1 MRQSIKYEYIYKKI
15 IRYYLTIQDAYS
27 KSLIKT
33 SNLISPI
40 IIGTNSS
47 SSNTGLQVMTDRDL
61 INRLERILS
70 FNIDKII
77 IFGVPT
83 IHDSNGTQALE
94 KNGVVQT
101 SLKIIR
107 DNFDKKIQV
116 IADVCICQY
125 NLSGHCGVAYQNNYP
140 DNDKTL
146 KLMSKIALSYA
157 ECGAD
162 MLAPSS
168 MMDGLV
174 LSIRNKLNLNGYRET
189 KIMSF
194 SKQFSSLY
202 SPFRLTAYKKA
213 SKIDKSNYQIG
224 YANSREFLR
233 KVELD
238 YREGADII
246 TIKPSMANMDIIS
259 RIRERVSCSMAV
271 QHVSGEYAMLK
282 AASRNNLINEHDWL
296 LGYFACL
303 VRAGAEFIITYE
315 AEGIAELLN
324 AP

>member
-1 MRQSIKYEYIYKKI
+1 M
-15 IRYYLTIQDAYS
+15 TIQDAYS

-33 SNLISPI
+33 SNLIAPI
-40 IIGTNSS
+40 IIGTNSPP
-47 SSNTGLQVMTDRDL
+47 SNTGLQVMTDRNL

-70 FNIDKII
+70 LNIDKII
-77 IFGVPT
+77 IFGVPPL
-83 IHDSNGTQALE
+83 HDSTGTQSLE
-94 KNGVVQT
+94 KNGVVQS

-107 DNFDKKIQV
+107 DSFDKKIQV
-116 IADVCICQY
+116 ITDVCICQY
-125 NLSGHCGVAYQNNYP
+125 NLSGHCGIVNQNNYP

-146 KLMSKIALSYA
+146 KLMSRIALSYA
-157 ECGAD
+157 ESGAD

-174 LSIRNKLNLNGYRET
+174 LSIRNKLNLNGYREI

-202 SPFRLTAYKKA
+202 SPFRRTAYKKV

-224 YANSREFLR
+224 YANSREILR

-238 YREGADII
+238 YREGADVI
-246 TIKPSMANMDIIS
+246 TIKPSMANLDIIS
-259 RIRERVSCSMAV
+259 RIYERVRCRIAV

-282 AASRNNLINEHDWL
+282 AASRVNLVNEYDWL
-296 LGYFACL
+296 LGYFTCL
-303 VRAGAEFIITYE
+303 VRSGANYIITYE
-315 AEGIAELLN
+315 AEGIAEFLS
-324 AP
+324 AQ

>member
-1 MRQSIKYEYIYKKI
+1 M
-15 IRYYLTIQDAYS
+15 TIQDAYS

-33 SNLISPI
+33 SNLIAPI
-40 IIGTNSS
+40 IIGTNSP
-47 SSNTGLQVMTDRDL
+47 SSNTGLQVMTDRNL

-70 FNIDKII
+70 LNIDKII
-77 IFGVPT
+77 IFGVPPL
-83 IHDSNGTQALE
+83 HDSNGTQALE
-94 KNGVVQT
+94 KNGVVQS

-107 DNFDKKIQV
+107 DSFDKKIQV

-125 NLSGHCGVAYQNNYP
+125 NLSGHCGIVNQNNYP
-140 DNDKTL
+140 DNDMTL

-157 ECGAD
+157 ESGAD

-202 SPFRLTAYKKA
+202 SPFRRTAYKKV

-224 YANSREFLR
+224 YANSREILR

-238 YREGADII
+238 YREGADVI
-246 TIKPSMANMDIIS
+246 TIKPSMANLDIIS
-259 RIRERVSCSMAV
+259 RIYERVRCRIAV

-282 AASRNNLINEHDWL
+282 AASRNNLVNEYDWL
-296 LGYFACL
+296 LGYFTCL
-303 VRAGAEFIITYE
+303 VRSGANYIITYE
-315 AEGIAELLN
+315 AEGIAELLS
-324 AP
+324 AQ

>member
-1 MRQSIKYEYIYKKI
+1 
-15 IRYYLTIQDAYS
+15 LTIQDAYS

-33 SNLISPI
+33 SNLITPI

-70 FNIDKII
+70 LNIDKII
-77 IFGVPT
+77 IFGVPHL
-83 IHDSNGTQALE
+83 HDSNGTQALE
-94 KNGVVQT
+94 KNGVVQN

-107 DNFDKKIQV
+107 DSFDKKIQV

-125 NLSGHCGVAYQNNYP
+125 NLSGHCGIVNQNNYP

-157 ECGAD
+157 ESGAD

-174 LSIRNKLNLNGYRET
+174 LSIRNKLNLKGYRET

-202 SPFRLTAYKKA
+202 SPFRLTAYKKV

-224 YANSREFLR
+224 YANSREILR

-238 YREGADII
+238 YSEGADVI
-246 TIKPSMANMDIIS
+246 TIKPSMANLDIIS
-259 RIRERVSCSMAV
+259 RIRERVGCRIAV

-282 AASRNNLINEHDWL
+282 AASRNNLINEYDWL
-296 LGYFACL
+296 LGYFACMA
-303 VRAGAEFIITYE
+303 RSGADFIITYE
-315 AEGIAELLN
+315 SEDIAELLSEQ
-324 AP
+324 

>member
-1 MRQSIKYEYIYKKI
+1 M
-15 IRYYLTIQDAYS
+15 TIQEAYS

-33 SNLISPI
+33 SNLIAPI
-40 IIGTNSS
+40 IIGTNSP
-47 SSNTGLQVMTDRDL
+47 SSNTGLQVMTDRNL

-70 FNIDKII
+70 LNIDKII
-77 IFGVPT
+77 IFGVPPL
-83 IHDSNGTQALE
+83 HDSNGTQALE
-94 KNGVVQT
+94 KNGVVQS

-107 DNFDKKIQV
+107 DSFDKNIQV

-125 NLSGHCGVAYQNNYP
+125 NLSGHCGIVNQDNYP

-157 ECGAD
+157 ESGAD

-202 SPFRLTAYKKA
+202 SPFRRTAYKEV

-224 YANSREFLR
+224 YANSREILR

-238 YREGADII
+238 YREGADVI
-246 TIKPSMANMDIIS
+246 TIKPSMANLDIIS
-259 RIRERVSCSMAV
+259 RIYERVRCRIAV

-282 AASRNNLINEHDWL
+282 AASRNNLVNEYDWL
-296 LGYFACL
+296 LGYFTCL
-303 VRAGAEFIITYE
+303 VRSGANYIITYE
-315 AEGIAELLN
+315 AEGIAELLS
-324 AP
+324 AQ

>member
-1 MRQSIKYEYIYKKI
+1 M
-15 IRYYLTIQDAYS
+15 TIQDAYS

-33 SNLISPI
+33 SNLIAPI
-40 IIGTNSS
+40 IIGTNSPS
-47 SSNTGLQVMTDRDL
+47 GNAGLQVITDRNL

-70 FNIDKII
+70 LNIDKII
-77 IFGVPT
+77 IFGVPPL
-83 IHDSNGTQALE
+83 HDSNGTQALE
-94 KNGVVQT
+94 KNGVVQS

-107 DNFDKKIQV
+107 DSFDKKIQV

-125 NLSGHCGVAYQNNYP
+125 NLSGHCGIVNQNNNP

-157 ECGAD
+157 ESGAD

-202 SPFRLTAYKKA
+202 SPFRRTAYKKV

-224 YANSREFLR
+224 YANSREILR

-238 YREGADII
+238 YREGADVI
-246 TIKPSMANMDIIS
+246 TIKPSMANLDIIS
-259 RIRERVSCSMAV
+259 RIYERVHCRIAV

-282 AASRNNLINEHDWL
+282 AASRNNLVNEYDWL
-296 LGYFACL
+296 LGYFTCL
-303 VRAGAEFIITYE
+303 VRSGANYVITYE
-315 AEGIAELLN
+315 AEGIAELLS
-324 AP
+324 AQ

>member
-1 MRQSIKYEYIYKKI
+1 M
-15 IRYYLTIQDAYS
+15 TIQEAYS

-33 SNLISPI
+33 SNLIAPI
-40 IIGTNSS
+40 IIGTNSP
-47 SSNTGLQVMTDRDL
+47 SSNTGLQVMTDRNL

-70 FNIDKII
+70 LNIDKII
-77 IFGVPT
+77 IFGVPPL
-83 IHDSNGTQALE
+83 HDSNGTQALE
-94 KNGVVQT
+94 KNGVVQS

-107 DNFDKKIQV
+107 DSFDKKIQV

-125 NLSGHCGVAYQNNYP
+125 NLSGHCGIVNQDNYP

-157 ECGAD
+157 ESGAD

-202 SPFRLTAYKKA
+202 SPFRRTAYKEV

-224 YANSREFLR
+224 YANSREILR

-238 YREGADII
+238 YREGADVI
-246 TIKPSMANMDIIS
+246 TIKPSMANLDIIS
-259 RIRERVSCSMAV
+259 RIYERVRCRIAV

-282 AASRNNLINEHDWL
+282 AASRNNLVNEYDWL
-296 LGYFACL
+296 LGYFTCL
-303 VRAGAEFIITYE
+303 VRSGANYIITYE
-315 AEGIAELLN
+315 AEGIAELLS
-324 AP
+324 AQ

>member
-1 MRQSIKYEYIYKKI
+1 M
-15 IRYYLTIQDAYS
+15 TIQDAYS

-33 SNLISPI
+33 SNLIAPI

-47 SSNTGLQVMTDRDL
+47 SSNTGLQVMTDRNL

-70 FNIDKII
+70 LNIDKII
-77 IFGVPT
+77 IFGVPPL
-83 IHDSNGTQALE
+83 HDSNGTQALE
-94 KNGVVQT
+94 KKGVVQR

-107 DNFDKKIQV
+107 DSFDKKIQV

-125 NLSGHCGVAYQNNYP
+125 NLSGHCGIVNQNNYP

-157 ECGAD
+157 ESGAD

-168 MMDGLV
+168 ILDGLV

-202 SPFRLTAYKKA
+202 SPFRRTAYKKV

-224 YANSREFLR
+224 YANSREILR

-238 YREGADII
+238 YREGADVI
-246 TIKPSMANMDIIS
+246 TIKPSMANLDIIS
-259 RIRERVSCSMAV
+259 RIYERVRCRIAV

-282 AASRNNLINEHDWL
+282 AASRNNLINEYDWL
-296 LGYFACL
+296 LGYFTCL
-303 VRAGAEFIITYE
+303 VRSGANYIITYE
-315 AEGIAELLN
+315 AEGIAELLS
-324 AP
+324 AQ

>member
-1 MRQSIKYEYIYKKI
+1 M
-15 IRYYLTIQDAYS
+15 TIQDAYS

-33 SNLISPI
+33 SNLIAPI
-40 IIGTNSS
+40 IIGTNSP
-47 SSNTGLQVMTDRDL
+47 SSNTGLQVMTDSNL

-70 FNIDKII
+70 LNIDKII
-77 IFGVPT
+77 IFGVPPL
-83 IHDSNGTQALE
+83 HDSNGTQALE
-94 KNGVVQT
+94 KNGVVQS

-107 DNFDKKIQV
+107 DSFDKKIQV

-125 NLSGHCGVAYQNNYP
+125 NLSGHCGIVNQNNYP

-157 ECGAD
+157 ESGAD

-202 SPFRLTAYKKA
+202 SPFRWTAYKKV

-224 YANSREFLR
+224 YANSREILR

-238 YREGADII
+238 YREGADVI
-246 TIKPSMANMDIIS
+246 TIKPSMANLDIIS
-259 RIRERVSCSMAV
+259 RIYERVRCRIAV

-282 AASRNNLINEHDWL
+282 AASRNNLINEYDWL
-296 LGYFACL
+296 LGYFTCM
-303 VRAGAEFIITYE
+303 VRSGANYIITYE
-315 AEGIAELLN
+315 AEGIAELLS
-324 AP
+324 AQ

>member
-1 MRQSIKYEYIYKKI
+1 M
-15 IRYYLTIQDAYS
+15 TIQDAYS

-33 SNLISPI
+33 SNLIAPI
-40 IIGTNSS
+40 IIGTNSPP
-47 SSNTGLQVMTDRDL
+47 SNTGLQVMTDRNL

-70 FNIDKII
+70 LNIDKII
-77 IFGVPT
+77 IFGVPPL
-83 IHDSNGTQALE
+83 HDSTGTQSLE
-94 KNGVVQT
+94 KNGVVQS

-107 DNFDKKIQV
+107 DSFDKKIQV
-116 IADVCICQY
+116 ITDVCICQY
-125 NLSGHCGVAYQNNYP
+125 NLSGHCGIVNQNNYP

-146 KLMSKIALSYA
+146 KLMSRIALSYA
-157 ECGAD
+157 ESGAD

-202 SPFRLTAYKKA
+202 SPFRRTAYKKV

-224 YANSREFLR
+224 YANSREILR

-238 YREGADII
+238 YREGADVI
-246 TIKPSMANMDIIS
+246 TIKPSMANLDIIS
-259 RIRERVSCSMAV
+259 RIYERVRCRIAV

-282 AASRNNLINEHDWL
+282 AASRVNLVNEYDWL
-296 LGYFACL
+296 LGYFTCM
-303 VRAGAEFIITYE
+303 VRSGANYIITYE
-315 AEGIAELLN
+315 AEGIAEFLS
-324 AP
+324 AQ

>member
-1 MRQSIKYEYIYKKI
+1 
-15 IRYYLTIQDAYS
+15 
-27 KSLIKT
+27 
-33 SNLISPI
+33 
-40 IIGTNSS
+40 
-47 SSNTGLQVMTDRDL
+47 MTVRDL

-70 FNIDKII
+70 LNIDKII
-77 IFGVPT
+77 IFGVPPL
-83 IHDSNGTQALE
+83 HDSNGTQALE
-94 KNGVVQT
+94 KNGVVQS

-107 DNFDKKIQV
+107 DSFDKKIQL

-125 NLSGHCGVAYQNNYP
+125 NLSGHCGIVNQNNYP

-157 ECGAD
+157 ESGAD

-174 LSIRNKLNLNGYRET
+174 LSIRNKLNLKGYRET

-202 SPFRLTAYKKA
+202 SPFRRTAYKKV

-224 YANSREFLR
+224 YANSREILR

-238 YREGADII
+238 YREGADVI
-246 TIKPSMANMDIIS
+246 TIKPSMANLDIIS
-259 RIRERVSCSMAV
+259 RIYERVRCRIAV

-282 AASRNNLINEHDWL
+282 AASRNNLINEYDWL
-296 LGYFACL
+296 LGYFTCL
-303 VRAGAEFIITYE
+303 VRSGANYIITYE
-315 AEGIAELLN
+315 AEGIAELLS
-324 AP
+324 AQ

>member
-1 MRQSIKYEYIYKKI
+1 M
-15 IRYYLTIQDAYS
+15 TIQDAYS

-33 SNLISPI
+33 SNLIAPI
-40 IIGTNSS
+40 IIGTNSPP
-47 SSNTGLQVMTDRDL
+47 SNTGLQVMTDRNL

-70 FNIDKII
+70 LNINKII
-77 IFGVPT
+77 IFGVPPL
-83 IHDSNGTQALE
+83 HDSNGTQSLE
-94 KNGVVQT
+94 KNGVVQS

-107 DNFDKKIQV
+107 DSFDKKIQV
-116 IADVCICQY
+116 ITDVCICQY
-125 NLSGHCGVAYQNNYP
+125 NLSGHCGIVNQNNYP

-146 KLMSKIALSYA
+146 KLMSRIALSYA
-157 ECGAD
+157 ESGAD

-202 SPFRLTAYKKA
+202 SPFRRTAYKKV

-224 YANSREFLR
+224 YANSREILR

-238 YREGADII
+238 YREGADVI
-246 TIKPSMANMDIIS
+246 TIKPSMANLDIIS
-259 RIRERVSCSMAV
+259 RIYERVRCRIAV

-282 AASRNNLINEHDWL
+282 AASRNNLVNEYDWL
-296 LGYFACL
+296 LGYFTCM
-303 VRAGAEFIITYE
+303 VRSGANYIITYE
-315 AEGIAELLN
+315 AEGIAELLS
-324 AP
+324 AQ

>member
-1 MRQSIKYEYIYKKI
+1 M
-15 IRYYLTIQDAYS
+15 TIQDAYS

-33 SNLISPI
+33 SNLIAPI
-40 IIGTNSS
+40 IIGTNSP
-47 SSNTGLQVMTDRDL
+47 SSNTGLQVMTDRNL

-70 FNIDKII
+70 LNIDKII
-77 IFGVPT
+77 IFGVPPL
-83 IHDSNGTQALE
+83 HDSNGTQALE
-94 KNGVVQT
+94 KNGVVQS

-107 DNFDKKIQV
+107 DSFDKKIQV

-125 NLSGHCGVAYQNNYP
+125 NLSGHCGIVNQNNYP

-157 ECGAD
+157 ESGAD

-202 SPFRLTAYKKA
+202 SPFRRTAYKKV

-224 YANSREFLR
+224 YANSREILR

-238 YREGADII
+238 YREGADVI
-246 TIKPSMANMDIIS
+246 TIKPSMANLDIIS
-259 RIRERVSCSMAV
+259 RIYERVHCRIAV
-271 QHVSGEYAMLK
+271 QHVSGEYAMIK
-282 AASRNNLINEHDWL
+282 AASRNNLINEYDWL
-296 LGYFACL
+296 LGYFTCM
-303 VRAGAEFIITYE
+303 VRSGANYIITYE
-315 AEGIAELLN
+315 AEGIAELLS
-324 AP
+324 AQ

>member
-1 MRQSIKYEYIYKKI
+1 
-15 IRYYLTIQDAYS
+15 LTIQDAYS

-33 SNLISPI
+33 SNLIAPI
-40 IIGTNSS
+40 IIGTNSP
-47 SSNTGLQVMTDRDL
+47 SSNTGLQVMTDRNL

-70 FNIDKII
+70 LNIDKII
-77 IFGVPT
+77 IFGVPPL
-83 IHDSNGTQALE
+83 HDSNGTQALE
-94 KNGVVQT
+94 KKGVVQS

-107 DNFDKKIQV
+107 DSFDKKIQV

-125 NLSGHCGVAYQNNYP
+125 NLSGHCGIVNQNNYP

-157 ECGAD
+157 ESGAD

-202 SPFRLTAYKKA
+202 SPFRRTAYKKV

-224 YANSREFLR
+224 YANSREILR

-238 YREGADII
+238 YREGADVI
-246 TIKPSMANMDIIS
+246 TIKTSMANLDIIS
-259 RIRERVSCSMAV
+259 RIYERVRCRIAV

-282 AASRNNLINEHDWL
+282 AASRNNLINEYDWL
-296 LGYFACL
+296 LGYFTCL
-303 VRAGAEFIITYE
+303 VRSGANYIITYE
-315 AEGIAELLN
+315 AEGIAELLS
-324 AP
+324 AQ

>member
-1 MRQSIKYEYIYKKI
+1 M
-15 IRYYLTIQDAYS
+15 TIQDAYS

-33 SNLISPI
+33 SDLITPI

-47 SSNTGLQVMTDRDL
+47 SSNTGLQVMTDRNL

-70 FNIDKII
+70 LNIDKII
-77 IFGVPT
+77 IFGVPPL
-83 IHDSNGTQALE
+83 HDSNGTQALK
-94 KNGVVQT
+94 KNGVVQS

-107 DNFDKKIQV
+107 DSFDKKIQV

-125 NLSGHCGVAYQNNYP
+125 NLTGHCGIVNQNNYP

-157 ECGAD
+157 ESGAD

-202 SPFRLTAYKKA
+202 SPFRLTAYKKG
-213 SKIDKSNYQIG
+213 SKIDKSNYQIS
-224 YANSREFLR
+224 YANSREILR

-238 YREGADII
+238 YREGADVI
-246 TIKPSMANMDIIS
+246 TIKPSMANLDIIS
-259 RIRERVSCSMAV
+259 RIRERVRCRIAV

-282 AASRNNLINEHDWL
+282 AASRNNLINEYDWI

-303 VRAGAEFIITYE
+303 ARSGADFIITYE
-315 AEGIAELLN
+315 AEGIAELLSSQ
-324 AP
+324 

>member
-1 MRQSIKYEYIYKKI
+1 
-15 IRYYLTIQDAYS
+15 
-27 KSLIKT
+27 
-33 SNLISPI
+33 
-40 IIGTNSS
+40 
-47 SSNTGLQVMTDRDL
+47 MTDRNL

-70 FNIDKII
+70 LNIDKII
-77 IFGVPT
+77 IFGVPPL
-83 IHDSNGTQALE
+83 HDSNGTQALE
-94 KNGVVQT
+94 KKGVVQS

-107 DNFDKKIQV
+107 DSFDKKIQV

-125 NLSGHCGVAYQNNYP
+125 NLSGHCGIVNQNNYP

-157 ECGAD
+157 ESGAD

-202 SPFRLTAYKKA
+202 SPFRRTAYKKV

-224 YANSREFLR
+224 YANSREILR

-238 YREGADII
+238 YREGADVI
-246 TIKPSMANMDIIS
+246 TIKPSMANLDIIS
-259 RIRERVSCSMAV
+259 RIYERVRCRIAV

-282 AASRNNLINEHDWL
+282 AASRNNLINEYDWL
-296 LGYFACL
+296 LGYFTCL
-303 VRAGAEFIITYE
+303 VRSGANYIITYE
-315 AEGIAELLN
+315 AEGIAELLS
-324 AP
+324 AQ

>member
-1 MRQSIKYEYIYKKI
+1 M
-15 IRYYLTIQDAYS
+15 TIQDAYS

-33 SNLISPI
+33 SNLIAPI
-40 IIGTNSS
+40 IIGTNSP
-47 SSNTGLQVMTDRDL
+47 SSNTGLQVMTDRNL

-70 FNIDKII
+70 LNIDKII
-77 IFGVPT
+77 IFGVPPL
-83 IHDSNGTQALE
+83 HDSNGTQALE
-94 KNGVVQT
+94 KNGVVQS

-107 DNFDKKIQV
+107 DSFDKKIQV

-125 NLSGHCGVAYQNNYP
+125 NLSGHCGIVNQNNYP

-157 ECGAD
+157 ESGAD

-202 SPFRLTAYKKA
+202 SPFRRTAYKKV

-224 YANSREFLR
+224 YANSREILR

-238 YREGADII
+238 YSEGADVI
-246 TIKPSMANMDIIS
+246 TIKPSMANLDIIT
-259 RIRERVSCSMAV
+259 RIYERVRCRIAV

-282 AASRNNLINEHDWL
+282 AASRNNLVNEYDWL
-296 LGYFACL
+296 LGYFTCL
-303 VRAGAEFIITYE
+303 VRSGANYIITYE
-315 AEGIAELLN
+315 AEGIAELLS
-324 AP
+324 AQ

>member
-1 MRQSIKYEYIYKKI
+1 M
-15 IRYYLTIQDAYS
+15 TIQDAYS

-33 SNLISPI
+33 SNLITPI

-47 SSNTGLQVMTDRDL
+47 SSNTGLQVMTDRNL

-70 FNIDKII
+70 LNIDKII
-77 IFGVPT
+77 IFGVPSL
-83 IHDSNGTQALE
+83 HDSNGTQALK
-94 KNGVVQT
+94 KNGVVQS

-107 DNFDKKIQV
+107 DSFDKKIQV

-125 NLSGHCGVAYQNNYP
+125 NLTGHCGIVNQNNYP

-157 ECGAD
+157 ESGAD

-202 SPFRLTAYKKA
+202 SPFRLTAYKKG

-224 YANSREFLR
+224 YANSREILR
-233 KVELD
+233 KGELD
-238 YREGADII
+238 YREGADVI
-246 TIKPSMANMDIIS
+246 TIKPSMANLDIIS
-259 RIRERVSCSMAV
+259 RIRERVRCKIAV

-282 AASRNNLINEHDWL
+282 AASRNNLINEYDWI

-303 VRAGAEFIITYE
+303 ARSGADFIITYE
-315 AEGIAELLN
+315 AEGIAELLSSQ
-324 AP
+324 

>member
-1 MRQSIKYEYIYKKI
+1 M
-15 IRYYLTIQDAYS
+15 TIQDAYN
-27 KSLIKT
+27 KSPIKT
-33 SNLISPI
+33 SNLITPI

-47 SSNTGLQVMTDRDL
+47 SNNFGLQVMTDRNL

-70 FNIDKII
+70 LNIDKII
-77 IFGVPT
+77 IFGVPPL
-83 IHDSNGTQALE
+83 HDSSGTQALE
-94 KNGVVQT
+94 KNGVVQS

-107 DNFDKKIQV
+107 DSFNKKIQV

-125 NLSGHCGVAYQNNYP
+125 NLTGHCGIVNQNNYP

-157 ECGAD
+157 ESGAD

-174 LSIRNKLNLNGYRET
+174 LSIRNKLNFNGYRET

-202 SPFRLTAYKKA
+202 SPFRLTAYKKG
-213 SKIDKSNYQIG
+213 SKIDKSNYQIS
-224 YANSREFLR
+224 YANSREILR

-238 YREGADII
+238 YREGADVI
-246 TIKPSMANMDIIS
+246 TIKPSMANLDLIS
-259 RIRERVSCSMAV
+259 RIRERVRCKIAV

-282 AASRNNLINEHDWL
+282 AASRNNLMNEYDWL

-303 VRAGAEFIITYE
+303 ARSGADFIITYE
-315 AEGIAELLN
+315 AEGIAEFLSSQ
-324 AP
+324 

>member
-1 MRQSIKYEYIYKKI
+1 
-15 IRYYLTIQDAYS
+15 LTIQDAYN

-33 SNLISPI
+33 SNLITPI

-47 SSNTGLQVMTDRDL
+47 SNNFGLQVMTERNL

-70 FNIDKII
+70 LNIDKII
-77 IFGVPT
+77 IFGVPPL
-83 IHDSNGTQALE
+83 HDSSGTQALE
-94 KNGVVQT
+94 KNGVVQS

-107 DNFDKKIQV
+107 DSFNKKIQV

-125 NLSGHCGVAYQNNYP
+125 NLTGHCGIVNQNNYP

-157 ECGAD
+157 ESGAD

-174 LSIRNKLNLNGYRET
+174 LSIRNKLNFNGYRET

-202 SPFRLTAYKKA
+202 SPFRLTAYKKG
-213 SKIDKSNYQIG
+213 SKIDKSNYQIS
-224 YANSREFLR
+224 YANSREILR

-238 YREGADII
+238 YREGADVI
-246 TIKPSMANMDIIS
+246 TIKPSMANLDIIS
-259 RIRERVSCSMAV
+259 RIRERVRCKIAV

-282 AASRNNLINEHDWL
+282 AASRNNLINEYDWL

-303 VRAGAEFIITYE
+303 ARSGADFIITYE
-315 AEGIAELLN
+315 AEGIAEFLSSQ
-324 AP
+324 

>member
-1 MRQSIKYEYIYKKI
+1 M
-15 IRYYLTIQDAYS
+15 TIQDAYS

-33 SNLISPI
+33 SNLIAPI
-40 IIGTNSS
+40 IIGTNSP
-47 SSNTGLQVMTDRDL
+47 SSNTGLQVMTDRNL

-70 FNIDKII
+70 LNIDKII
-77 IFGVPT
+77 IFGVPPL
-83 IHDSNGTQALE
+83 HDSNGTQALE
-94 KNGVVQT
+94 KNGVVQS

-107 DNFDKKIQV
+107 DSFDKKIQV

-125 NLSGHCGVAYQNNYP
+125 NLSGHCGIVNQNNYP

-157 ECGAD
+157 ESGAD

-202 SPFRLTAYKKA
+202 SPFRRTAYKKV

-224 YANSREFLR
+224 YANSREILR

-238 YREGADII
+238 YREGADVI
-246 TIKPSMANMDIIS
+246 TIKPSMANLDIIS
-259 RIRERVSCSMAV
+259 RIYERVPCRIAV

-282 AASRNNLINEHDWL
+282 AASRNNLVNEYDWL
-296 LGYFACL
+296 LGYFTCL
-303 VRAGAEFIITYE
+303 VRSGANYIITYE
-315 AEGIAELLN
+315 AEGIAELLS
-324 AP
+324 AQ

>member
-1 MRQSIKYEYIYKKI
+1 M
-15 IRYYLTIQDAYS
+15 TIQEAYS

-33 SNLISPI
+33 SNLIAPI
-40 IIGTNSS
+40 IIGTNSP
-47 SSNTGLQVMTDRDL
+47 SSNTGLQVMTDRNL

-70 FNIDKII
+70 LNIDKII
-77 IFGVPT
+77 IFGVPPL
-83 IHDSNGTQALE
+83 HDSNGTQALE
-94 KNGVVQT
+94 KNGVVQS

-107 DNFDKKIQV
+107 DSFDKKIQV

-125 NLSGHCGVAYQNNYP
+125 NLSGHCGIVNQDNYP

-157 ECGAD
+157 ESGAD

-202 SPFRLTAYKKA
+202 SPFRRTAYKEV

-224 YANSREFLR
+224 YANSREILR

-238 YREGADII
+238 YREGADVI
-246 TIKPSMANMDIIS
+246 TIKPSMANLDIIS
-259 RIRERVSCSMAV
+259 RIYERVRCRIAV

-282 AASRNNLINEHDWL
+282 AASRNNLVNEYDWL
-296 LGYFACL
+296 LGYFTCL
-303 VRAGAEFIITYE
+303 VRSGANYVITYE
-315 AEGIAELLN
+315 AEGIAELLT
-324 AP
+324 AQ

>member
-1 MRQSIKYEYIYKKI
+1 
-15 IRYYLTIQDAYS
+15 LTIQDAYN
-27 KSLIKT
+27 KSLIKM
-33 SNLISPI
+33 SNLITPI
-40 IIGTNSS
+40 IIGTKSS
-47 SSNTGLQVMTDRDL
+47 SSNFGLQVMTDRNL

-70 FNIDKII
+70 LNIDKII
-77 IFGVPT
+77 IFGVPPL
-83 IHDSNGTQALE
+83 HDSSGTQALE
-94 KNGVVQT
+94 KNGVVQS

-107 DNFDKKIQV
+107 DSFNKKIQV

-125 NLSGHCGVAYQNNYP
+125 NLTGHCGIVNQNNYP

-157 ECGAD
+157 ESGAD

-174 LSIRNKLNLNGYRET
+174 LSIRNKLNFNGYRET

-202 SPFRLTAYKKA
+202 SPFRLTAYKKG
-213 SKIDKSNYQIG
+213 SKIDKSNYQIS
-224 YANSREFLR
+224 YANSREILR

-238 YREGADII
+238 YREGADVI
-246 TIKPSMANMDIIS
+246 TIKPSMANLDIIS
-259 RIRERVSCSMAV
+259 RIRERVRCKIAV

-282 AASRNNLINEHDWL
+282 AASRNNLINEYDWL

-303 VRAGAEFIITYE
+303 ARSGADFIITYE
-315 AEGIAELLN
+315 AEGIAEFLSSQ
-324 AP
+324 

>member
-1 MRQSIKYEYIYKKI
+1 M
-15 IRYYLTIQDAYS
+15 TIQDAYS

-33 SNLISPI
+33 SNLITPI

-47 SSNTGLQVMTDRDL
+47 SSNTGLQVMTDRNL

-70 FNIDKII
+70 LNIDKII
-77 IFGVPT
+77 IFGVPPL
-83 IHDSNGTQALE
+83 HDSNGTQALE
-94 KNGVVQT
+94 KKGVVQS

-107 DNFDKKIQV
+107 DSFDKKIQV

-125 NLSGHCGVAYQNNYP
+125 NLSGHCGIVNQNNYP

-157 ECGAD
+157 ESGAD
-162 MLAPSS
+162 TLAPSS

-202 SPFRLTAYKKA
+202 SPFRLTAYMKV

-224 YANSREFLR
+224 YANSREILR

-238 YREGADII
+238 YGEGADVI
-246 TIKPSMANMDIIS
+246 TIKPSMANLDIIS
-259 RIRERVSCSMAV
+259 RIRERVRCRIAV

-282 AASRNNLINEHDWL
+282 AASRNNLINEYDWL

-303 VRAGAEFIITYE
+303 VRAGADFIITYE
-315 AEGIAELLN
+315 AEGIAELLS
-324 AP
+324 AQ

>member
-1 MRQSIKYEYIYKKI
+1 
-15 IRYYLTIQDAYS
+15 LTIQDAYS

-33 SNLISPI
+33 SDLITPI

-47 SSNTGLQVMTDRDL
+47 SSNTGLQVMTDRNL

-70 FNIDKII
+70 LNIDKII
-77 IFGVPT
+77 IFGVPPL
-83 IHDSNGTQALE
+83 HDSNGTQALK
-94 KNGVVQT
+94 KNGVVQS

-107 DNFDKKIQV
+107 DSFDKKIQV

-125 NLSGHCGVAYQNNYP
+125 NLTGHCGIVNQNNYP

-157 ECGAD
+157 ESGAD

-202 SPFRLTAYKKA
+202 SPFRLTAYKKG
-213 SKIDKSNYQIG
+213 SKIDKSNYQIS
-224 YANSREFLR
+224 YANSREILR

-238 YREGADII
+238 YREGADVI
-246 TIKPSMANMDIIS
+246 TIKPSMANLDIIS
-259 RIRERVSCSMAV
+259 RIRERVRCRIAV

-282 AASRNNLINEHDWL
+282 AASRNNLINEYDWI

-303 VRAGAEFIITYE
+303 ARSGADFIITYE
-315 AEGIAELLN
+315 AEGIAQLLSSQ
-324 AP
+324 

>member
-1 MRQSIKYEYIYKKI
+1 
-15 IRYYLTIQDAYS
+15 LTIQDAYN

-33 SNLISPI
+33 SNLITPI
-40 IIGTNSS
+40 IIGTKSS
-47 SSNTGLQVMTDRDL
+47 SSNFGLQVMTDRNL

-70 FNIDKII
+70 LNIDKII
-77 IFGVPT
+77 IFGVPPL
-83 IHDSNGTQALE
+83 HDSSGTQALE
-94 KNGVVQT
+94 KNGVVQS

-107 DNFDKKIQV
+107 DSFNKKIQV

-125 NLSGHCGVAYQNNYP
+125 NLTGHCGIVNQNNYP

-157 ECGAD
+157 ESGTD

-174 LSIRNKLNLNGYRET
+174 LSIRNKLNFNGYRET

-202 SPFRLTAYKKA
+202 SPFRLTAYKKG
-213 SKIDKSNYQIG
+213 SKIDKSNYQIS
-224 YANSREFLR
+224 YANSREILR

-238 YREGADII
+238 YREGADVI
-246 TIKPSMANMDIIS
+246 TIKPSMANLDIIS
-259 RIRERVSCSMAV
+259 RIRERVRCKIAV

-282 AASRNNLINEHDWL
+282 AASRNNLINEYDWL

-303 VRAGAEFIITYE
+303 ARSGADFIITYE
-315 AEGIAELLN
+315 AEGIAEFLSSQ
-324 AP
+324 

>member
-1 MRQSIKYEYIYKKI
+1 M
-15 IRYYLTIQDAYS
+15 TIQDAYS

-33 SNLISPI
+33 SNLIAPI
-40 IIGTNSS
+40 IIGTNSP
-47 SSNTGLQVMTDRDL
+47 SSNTGLQVMTDRNL

-70 FNIDKII
+70 LNIDKII
-77 IFGVPT
+77 IFGVPPL
-83 IHDSNGTQALE
+83 HDSNGTQALE
-94 KNGVVQT
+94 KKGVVQR

-107 DNFDKKIQV
+107 DSFDKKIQV

-125 NLSGHCGVAYQNNYP
+125 NLSGHCGIVNQNNYP

-157 ECGAD
+157 ESGAD

-202 SPFRLTAYKKA
+202 SPFRRTAYKKV

-224 YANSREFLR
+224 YANSREILR

-238 YREGADII
+238 YREGADVI
-246 TIKPSMANMDIIS
+246 TIKPSMANLDIIS
-259 RIRERVSCSMAV
+259 RIYERVRCRIAV

-282 AASRNNLINEHDWL
+282 AASRNNLINEYEWL
-296 LGYFACL
+296 SGYFTCL
-303 VRAGAEFIITYE
+303 VRSGANYIITYE

-324 AP
+324 AQ

>member
-1 MRQSIKYEYIYKKI
+1 M
-15 IRYYLTIQDAYS
+15 TIQDAYS

-33 SNLISPI
+33 SNLIAPI
-40 IIGTNSS
+40 IIGTNSPS
-47 SSNTGLQVMTDRDL
+47 GNAGLQVITDRNL

-70 FNIDKII
+70 LNIDKII
-77 IFGVPT
+77 IFGVPPL
-83 IHDSNGTQALE
+83 HDSNGTQALE
-94 KNGVVQT
+94 KNGVVQS

-107 DNFDKKIQV
+107 DSFDKKIQV

-125 NLSGHCGVAYQNNYP
+125 NLSGHCGIVNQNNSP

-157 ECGAD
+157 ESGAD

-202 SPFRLTAYKKA
+202 SPFRRTAYKKV

-224 YANSREFLR
+224 YANSREILR

-238 YREGADII
+238 YREGADVI
-246 TIKPSMANMDIIS
+246 TIKPSMANLDIIS
-259 RIRERVSCSMAV
+259 RIYERVHCRIAV

-282 AASRNNLINEHDWL
+282 AASRNNLVNEYDWL
-296 LGYFACL
+296 LGYFTCL
-303 VRAGAEFIITYE
+303 VRSGANYVITYE
-315 AEGIAELLN
+315 AEGIAELLS
-324 AP
+324 AQ

>member
-1 MRQSIKYEYIYKKI
+1 M
-15 IRYYLTIQDAYS
+15 TIQDAYS

-33 SNLISPI
+33 SNLIAPI
-40 IIGTNSS
+40 IIGTNSPA
-47 SSNTGLQVMTDRDL
+47 SNTGLQVMTDRNL

-70 FNIDKII
+70 LNIDKII
-77 IFGVPT
+77 IFGVPPL
-83 IHDSNGTQALE
+83 HDSTGTQSLE
-94 KNGVVQT
+94 KNGVVQS

-107 DNFDKKIQV
+107 DSFDKKIQV

-125 NLSGHCGVAYQNNYP
+125 NLSGHCGIVNQNNYP

-157 ECGAD
+157 ESGAD

-202 SPFRLTAYKKA
+202 SPFRRTAYKKV

-224 YANSREFLR
+224 YANSREILR

-238 YREGADII
+238 YREGADVI
-246 TIKPSMANMDIIS
+246 TIKPSMANLDIIS
-259 RIRERVSCSMAV
+259 RIYERVRCRIAV

-282 AASRNNLINEHDWL
+282 AASRNNLVNEYDWL
-296 LGYFACL
+296 LGYFTCM
-303 VRAGAEFIITYE
+303 VRSGANYIITYE
-315 AEGIAELLN
+315 AEGIAELLS
-324 AP
+324 AQ

>member
-1 MRQSIKYEYIYKKI
+1 M
-15 IRYYLTIQDAYS
+15 TIQDAYS
-27 KSLIKT
+27 TLIKT
-33 SNLISPI
+33 SNLIAPI
-40 IIGTNSS
+40 IIGTNSP
-47 SSNTGLQVMTDRDL
+47 SSNTGLQVMTDRNL

-70 FNIDKII
+70 LNIDKII
-77 IFGVPT
+77 IFGVPPL
-83 IHDSNGTQALE
+83 HDSNGTQALE
-94 KNGVVQT
+94 KNGVVQS

-107 DNFDKKIQV
+107 DSFDKKIQV

-125 NLSGHCGVAYQNNYP
+125 NLSGHCGIVNQNNYP

-146 KLMSKIALSYA
+146 KLMSKIALSYS
-157 ECGAD
+157 ESGAD

-202 SPFRLTAYKKA
+202 SPFRRTAYKNV

-224 YANSREFLR
+224 YANSREILR

-238 YREGADII
+238 YREGADVI
-246 TIKPSMANMDIIS
+246 TIKPSMANLDIIS
-259 RIRERVSCSMAV
+259 RIYERVRCRIAV

-282 AASRNNLINEHDWL
+282 AASRNNLVNEYDWL
-296 LGYFACL
+296 LGYFTCL
-303 VRAGAEFIITYE
+303 VRSGANYIITYE
-315 AEGIAELLN
+315 AEGIAELLS
-324 AP
+324 AQ

>member
-1 MRQSIKYEYIYKKI
+1 M
-15 IRYYLTIQDAYS
+15 TIQDAYS

-33 SNLISPI
+33 SNLIAPI
-40 IIGTNSS
+40 IIGTNSP
-47 SSNTGLQVMTDRDL
+47 SSNTGLQVMTDRNL
-61 INRLERILS
+61 INRLERIQSL
-70 FNIDKII
+70 NIDKII
-77 IFGVPT
+77 IFGVPPL
-83 IHDSNGTQALE
+83 HDSNGTQALE
-94 KNGVVQT
+94 KNGVVQS

-107 DNFDKKIQV
+107 DSFDKKIQV

-125 NLSGHCGVAYQNNYP
+125 NLSGHCGIVNQNNYP

-157 ECGAD
+157 ESGAD

-202 SPFRLTAYKKA
+202 SPFRRTAYKKV

-224 YANSREFLR
+224 YANSREILR

-238 YREGADII
+238 YREGADVI
-246 TIKPSMANMDIIS
+246 TIKPSMANLDIIS
-259 RIRERVSCSMAV
+259 RIYERVRCRIAV

-282 AASRNNLINEHDWL
+282 AASRNNLINEYDWL
-296 LGYFACL
+296 LGYFTCL
-303 VRAGAEFIITYE
+303 VRSGANYIITYE
-315 AEGIAELLN
+315 AEGIAELLS
-324 AP
+324 AQ

>member
-1 MRQSIKYEYIYKKI
+1 M
-15 IRYYLTIQDAYS
+15 TIQDAYS

-33 SNLISPI
+33 SNLIAPI
-40 IIGTNSS
+40 IIGTNSP
-47 SSNTGLQVMTDRDL
+47 SSNTGLQVMTDRNL

-70 FNIDKII
+70 LNIDKII
-77 IFGVPT
+77 IFGVPPL
-83 IHDSNGTQALE
+83 HDSNGTQALE
-94 KNGVVQT
+94 KKGVVQS

-107 DNFDKKIQV
+107 DSFDKKIQV

-125 NLSGHCGVAYQNNYP
+125 NLSGHCGIVNQNNYP

-157 ECGAD
+157 ESGAD

-202 SPFRLTAYKKA
+202 SPFRRTAYKKV

-224 YANSREFLR
+224 YANSREILR

-238 YREGADII
+238 YREGADVI
-246 TIKPSMANMDIIS
+246 TIKPSMANLDIIS
-259 RIRERVSCSMAV
+259 RIYERVRCRIAV

-282 AASRNNLINEHDWL
+282 AASRNNLINEYDWL
-296 LGYFACL
+296 LGYFTCL
-303 VRAGAEFIITYE
+303 VRSGANYIITYE
-315 AEGIAELLN
+315 AEGIAELLS
-324 AP
+324 AQ

>member
-1 MRQSIKYEYIYKKI
+1 M
-15 IRYYLTIQDAYS
+15 TIQDAYS

-33 SNLISPI
+33 SNLIAPI
-40 IIGTNSS
+40 IIGTNSP
-47 SSNTGLQVMTDRDL
+47 SSNTGLQVMTDRNL
-61 INRLERILS
+61 INRLERFLS
-70 FNIDKII
+70 LNIDKII
-77 IFGVPT
+77 IFGVPPL
-83 IHDSNGTQALE
+83 HDSNGTQALE
-94 KNGVVQT
+94 KNGVVQS

-107 DNFDKKIQV
+107 DSFDKKIQV

-125 NLSGHCGVAYQNNYP
+125 NLSGHCGIVNQNNYP

-146 KLMSKIALSYA
+146 KLMSRIALSYA
-157 ECGAD
+157 ESGAD

-202 SPFRLTAYKKA
+202 SPFRRTAYKKV

-224 YANSREFLR
+224 YANSREILR

-238 YREGADII
+238 YREGADVI
-246 TIKPSMANMDIIS
+246 TIKPSMANLDIIS
-259 RIRERVSCSMAV
+259 RIYERVRCRIAV

-282 AASRNNLINEHDWL
+282 AASRNNLVNEYDWL
-296 LGYFACL
+296 LGYFTCM
-303 VRAGAEFIITYE
+303 VRSGANYIITYE
-315 AEGIAELLN
+315 AEGIAELLS
-324 AP
+324 AQ

>member
-1 MRQSIKYEYIYKKI
+1 
-15 IRYYLTIQDAYS
+15 
-27 KSLIKT
+27 
-33 SNLISPI
+33 
-40 IIGTNSS
+40 
-47 SSNTGLQVMTDRDL
+47 MTDRNL

-70 FNIDKII
+70 LNIDKII
-77 IFGVPT
+77 IFGVPSL
-83 IHDSNGTQALE
+83 HDSNGTQALK
-94 KNGVVQT
+94 KNGVVQS

-107 DNFDKKIQV
+107 DSFDKKIQV

-125 NLSGHCGVAYQNNYP
+125 NLTGHCGIVNQNNYP

-157 ECGAD
+157 ESGAD

-202 SPFRLTAYKKA
+202 SPFRLTAYKKG
-213 SKIDKSNYQIG
+213 SKIDKSNYQIS
-224 YANSREFLR
+224 YANSREILR
-233 KVELD
+233 KGELD
-238 YREGADII
+238 YREGADVI
-246 TIKPSMANMDIIS
+246 TIKPSMANLDIIS
-259 RIRERVSCSMAV
+259 RIRERVGCRIAV

-282 AASRNNLINEHDWL
+282 AASRNNLINEYDWI

-303 VRAGAEFIITYE
+303 ARSGADFIITYE
-315 AEGIAELLN
+315 AEGIAELLSSQ
-324 AP
+324 